1 MLLIG
6 VLFTVFSPVPAV
18 VFLLMGL
25 GSLFYGVSSKSSA
38 VQRPTVDESKAQQ
51 EKSRAEL
58 AESAGADAEDL
69 YDELVS
75 MYADKWGGVTE
86 GIQLLD
92 DEINAC
98 MRHGDSF
105 AEAVT
110 AVYRRQKKT
119 GVQKGS

>member
-38 VQRPTVDESKAQQ
+38 VQGPTVDESKAQQ